1 MISLSPVVTVSLSG
15 DKQIAELLASLPEK
29 HIKPTLRKVLRAAA
43 KPILTAAK
51 LRSPRDSGAMRKAL
65 TIRAFK
71 RTRKPRIGFWI
82 GTTQR
87 GSAYGGKAFYAW
99 FVEKGFRIGKRS
111 KTIKAAQNF
120 SNKLKRNP
128 LSLRDRLGNALTQ
141 GQAMIQRDLDVK
153 RVGKVL
159 ASDKRT
165 AIPGK
170 FFIESA
176 YKDKAEQA
184 KNEIL
189 QGVLEALRK
198 IPKVS

>member
-1 MISLSPVVTVSLSG
+1 METFTPKVTVNLTG
-15 DKQIAELLASLPEK
+15 DKQIAELLATLPEK
-29 HIKPTLRKVLRAAA
+29 HLKPTLRKVLRAAA

-51 LRSPRDSGAMRKAL
+51 LRAPRDSGAMAKGL
-65 TIRAFK
+65 VIRAFK

-82 GTTQR
+82 GTTAK
-87 GSAYGGKAFYAW
+87 GPAYGGKIFYAH
-99 FVEKGFRIGKRS
+99 FIEKGWRAGKRS
-111 KTIKAAQNF
+111 AEIRQLQKAMF
-120 SNKLKRNP
+120 RIRGNP
-128 LSLRDRLGNALTQ
+128 LKMRDNLGNALTKP
-141 GQAMIQRDLDVK
+141 AAKIHMSQRLSTLSALDMRK
-153 RVGKVL
+153 K
-159 ASDKRT
+159 
-165 AIPGK
+165 IPGK